1 MKMNSTNEIMSKKA
15 KRALIIF
22 VRNPEKGKVKT
33 RLAKTLGEDQALA
46 IYKALLA
53 KTRAVAE
60 GVDALRLLF
69 YSVQVRENDDWPGSK
84 FEKRQQ
90 QGNDLGERMA
100 HAFEVALN
108 LADAAIIVGSDIAQI
123 DTSIIEHAFAALSS
137 HDYVIGPALDGGYYL
152 LGMKR
157 PSPELFRGMEWSTN
171 QVAKITQ
178 ERILETGGTLA
189 FAPTLSDIDFAEDW
203 EKHGWEI

>member
-1 MKMNSTNEIMSKKA
+1 MTKKA

-33 RLAKTLGEDQALA
+33 RLAKTLGEDKALA

-53 KTRAVAE
+53 RTRTVAG

-69 YSVQVRENDDWPGSK
+69 YSVQVRTNDDWPAGT
-84 FEKRQQ
+84 FEKHQQ

-100 HAFEVALN
+100 HAFEVALQR
-108 LADAAIIVGSDIAQI
+108 AEAAIILGSDIAQI
-123 DTSIIEHAFAALSS
+123 DTSIIEQAFAALSS
-137 HDYVIGPALDGGYYL
+137 HDYVIGPAIDGGYYL

-157 PSPELFRGMEWSTN
+157 HSPELFQDMEWSTN
-171 QVAKITQ
+171 QVAQITQ
-178 ERILETGGTLA
+178 ERILENGGTLG
-189 FAPTLSDIDFAEDW
+189 FAPTLSDIDYAEDW
-203 EKHGWEI
+203 EKYGWEI

>member
-1 MKMNSTNEIMSKKA
+1 MTKKA

-33 RLAKTLGEDQALA
+33 RLAKTLGEDKALA

-53 KTRAVAE
+53 RTRTVAG

-69 YSVQVRENDDWPGSK
+69 YSVQVRTNDDWPAGT
-84 FEKRQQ
+84 FEKHQQ

-100 HAFEVALN
+100 HAFEVALQR
-108 LADAAIIVGSDIAQI
+108 AEAAIIVGSDIAQI
-123 DTSIIEHAFAALSS
+123 DTSIIERAFAALSS
-137 HDYVIGPALDGGYYL
+137 HDYVIGPAIDGGYYL

-157 PSPELFRGMEWSTN
+157 HSPELFQDMEWSTD
-171 QVAKITQ
+171 QVGKITQ
-178 ERILETGGTLA
+178 ERILENGGTLG
-189 FAPTLSDIDFAEDW
+189 FAPTLSDIDYAEDW
-203 EKHGWEI
+203 EKYGWEI

>member
-1 MKMNSTNEIMSKKA
+1 MTKKA

-33 RLAKTLGEDQALA
+33 RLAKTLGEDKALA

-53 KTRAVAE
+53 RTRTVAG

-69 YSVQVRENDDWPGSK
+69 YSVQVRTNDDWPAGT
-84 FEKRQQ
+84 FEKHQQ

-100 HAFEVALN
+100 HAFEVALQR
-108 LADAAIIVGSDIAQI
+108 AEAAIIVGSDIAQI
-123 DTSIIEHAFAALSS
+123 DTSIIEQAFAALSS
-137 HDYVIGPALDGGYYL
+137 HDYVIGPAIDGGYYL

-157 PSPELFRGMEWSTN
+157 HSPELFRDMEWSTD

-178 ERILETGGTLA
+178 DRILENGGTLG
-189 FAPTLSDIDFAEDW
+189 FAPTLSDIDYAEDW
-203 EKHGWEI
+203 EKYGWEI

>member
-1 MKMNSTNEIMSKKA
+1 MTKKA

-33 RLAKTLGEDQALA
+33 RLAKTLGEDKALA

-53 KTRAVAE
+53 RTRTVAG

-69 YSVQVRENDDWPGSK
+69 YSVQVRTNDDWPAGT
-84 FEKRQQ
+84 FEKHQQ

-100 HAFEVALN
+100 HAFEVALQR
-108 LADAAIIVGSDIAQI
+108 AEAAIIVGSDIAQI
-123 DTSIIEHAFAALSS
+123 DTSIIERAFAALSS
-137 HDYVIGPALDGGYYL
+137 HDYVIGPAIDGGYYL

-157 PSPELFRGMEWSTN
+157 HSPELFQDLEWSTD

-178 ERILETGGTLA
+178 ERILENGGTLG
-189 FAPTLSDIDFAEDW
+189 FAPTLSDIDYAEDW
-203 EKHGWEI
+203 EKYGWEI

>member
-1 MKMNSTNEIMSKKA
+1 MTKKA

-33 RLAKTLGEDQALA
+33 RLAKTLGEDKALA

-53 KTRAVAE
+53 RTRTVAG

-69 YSVQVRENDDWPGSK
+69 YSVQVRTNDDWSAGT
-84 FEKRQQ
+84 FEKHQQ

-100 HAFEVALN
+100 HAFEVALQR
-108 LADAAIIVGSDIAQI
+108 AEAAIIVGSDIAQI
-123 DTSIIEHAFAALSS
+123 DTSIIEQAFAALSS
-137 HDYVIGPALDGGYYL
+137 HDYVIGPAIDGGYYL

-157 PSPELFRGMEWSTN
+157 HSPELFQDMEWSTN
-171 QVAKITQ
+171 QVAQITQ
-178 ERILETGGTLA
+178 ERILENGGTLG
-189 FAPTLSDIDFAEDW
+189 FAPTLSDIDYAEDW
-203 EKHGWEI
+203 EKYGWEI